1 MFRQCDPDQVLVQ
14 RSKRHCSTQSL
25 ASPWRSQVFGIAL
38 IIVIIKLEFSVHEIT
53 LTPVLYFSFT
63 NYFCRF
69 TSDVRSILNRNR
81 EAQRQWWENNIS
93 PCLVFCIFKLF
104 ENHLSQECESVDLLG
119 MRLPLPKAK
128 TFSFW
133 SIFGLVV
140 DPKYFLGLN
149 TQI

>member
-25 ASPWRSQVFGIAL
+25 ASPWRSQVFGFAI

-53 LTPVLYFSFT
+53 RTPMFYFFLKTTFAGLHLTSVPYWTETVKLRGSG
-63 NYFCRF
+63 
-69 TSDVRSILNRNR
+69 
-81 EAQRQWWENNIS
+81 EKNIS